1 MFECFL
7 VDDTNYRRN
16 EIAAV
21 SKDDFMSAFRMI
33 AGGKGK
39 IVKGQIQ
46 DVLFKAMGRVRPLEE
61 VEQEFA
67 GCFEKDEIDPEYF
80 EDVLESYKSRF
91 PTRPA
96 KQYVSASK
104 LKDDRIKH
112 RRCDGA
118 SSDKFHAPVTT
129 SQEYGWGDTS
139 ENFAKSAPP
148 CGKMFAHRPSF
159 MSYYAESMVCF
170 EEGRDLCAGP
180 TMKAMEL

>member
-1 MFECFL
+1 MRRFNFDGL
-7 VDDTNYRRN
+7 ILIRRN

-21 SKDDFMSAFRMI
+21 SRDDFMSSFRMI

-39 IVKGQIQ
+39 IEKEQIP
-46 DVLFKAMGRVRPLEE
+46 DVLFEAMGRVRLEE
-61 VEQEFA
+61 EIEQEFVT
-67 GCFEKDEIDPEYF
+67 CFENDVIDPEYF

-96 KQYVSASK
+96 KQYTSAAK
-104 LKDDRIKH
+104 LRDDRVKH
-112 RRCDGA
+112 RRCDG
-118 SSDKFHAPVTT
+118 SSSEKFHTPLIS

-139 ENFAKSAPP
+139 ENFAKSVPP

-170 EEGRDLCAGP
+170 EEGRDFCAGP

>member
-1 MFECFL
+1 
-7 VDDTNYRRN
+7 
-16 EIAAV
+16 
-21 SKDDFMSAFRMI
+21 MI

-39 IVKGQIQ
+39 IAKDQIQ
-46 DVLFKAMGRVRPLEE
+46 DVIFEAMGRVRPAEE
-61 VEQEFA
+61 MEQEFVS
-67 GCFEKDEIDPEYF
+67 CFDREGDIGPEYF
-80 EDVLESYKSRF
+80 EDVLESYRSRF

-96 KQYVSASK
+96 KQYTSAAK
-104 LKDDRIKH
+104 LKDDRVKH

-118 SSDKFHAPVTT
+118 SSEKFHTPLTS
-129 SQEYGWGDTS
+129 SQEYGWGDTG

-170 EEGRDLCAGP
+170 EEGRDFCAGP